1 MVMQLKGIRVEL
13 GLLDDLVNISV
24 DAYDKAL
31 IGSNIAKSRQM
42 LQDSIKVSNNGLAQA
57 KKGLE
62 MAKTLGDEKLIG
74 AFTRWTKDF
83 EGKINLANK
92 NIKVLDQLDIV

>member
-13 GLLDDLVNISV
+13 GLLDDLVNISI

-42 LQDSIKVSNNGLAQA
+42 LQDSIKASNNGLAQA

-62 MAKTLGDEKLIG
+62 MAKTLGDEKLTG
-74 AFTRWTKDF
+74 AFNRWIKDF

-92 NIKVLDQLDIV
+92 NIKVLNQLDIV

>member
-1 MVMQLKGIRVEL
+1 MQLQGIKL
-13 GLLDDLVNISV
+13 ALLDDLVNISI

-42 LQDSIKVSNNGLAQA
+42 LQDSIKVANDGLAKS

-62 MAKTLGDEKLIG
+62 SAKQLGDQRTID

-92 NIKVLDQLDIV
+92 NIKVLNQLDIA

>member
-13 GLLDDLVNISV
+13 ALLDELINIDM

-31 IGSNIAKSRQM
+31 IGPSIAKSRQG
-42 LQDSIKVSNNGLAQA
+42 LQDSIKSANTGLAKA

-62 MAKTLGDEKLIG
+62 SAKELGDQKTIDTFG
-74 AFTRWTKDF
+74 RWIKVF

-92 NIKVLDQLDIV
+92 NIKVLNQLDIV